1 MDKKNIYNSAILE
14 KLIIAHE
21 ANKIVILQTDQ
32 ENRVSGMFTPY
43 KDNMAPVPQC
53 TAKNTPTTFYN

>member
-32 ENRVSGMFTPY
+32 ENRVSGMLTPY
-43 KDNMAPVPQC
+43 KDSMALVPQC
-53 TAKNTPTTFYN
+53 IAKNTPTTFNN